1 MNKKRFILLLIA
13 SSLLFFSGR
22 AEAVKSA
29 ENYFSEGVSAF
40 AEKNY
45 REAVRQF
52 EKALKVN
59 PEDANTYYYLGNCY
73 GYLGDKQKAEE
84 CLEKAVELDPELK
97 GAVEVLIAEMREK
110 ASGEIPAEKK
120 WAISGTFGMEYDNN
134 VVLNPSGVA
143 TAISDQEDWRGVFNV
158 NLEYKPIKEP
168 LELATF
174 YNFYQTWHQELTDYN
189 LQGHTVGLYGSIKR
203 EPWGFRLQYSYNY
216 YYLAHNDYLAI
227 HSIIPTANFIQE
239 NKLTQLYYQF
249 QNKDYLQS
257 IPGATNQDAG
267 NNIFGINQYFFFK
280 NNSYLKVGYSYE
292 DNDAR
297 GRNWDYDGHYLLL
310 SGLCP
315 LTENL
320 KLKLGFT
327 YNPTRYKNVDSVY
340 NQKRKDDKMTYN
352 LTLTQKLNESLNLSL
367 GYTYIDDDSN
377 IANCNYQR
385 SICSLKTEFS
395 F

>member
-1 MNKKRFILLLIA
+1 MNKKGLVLLLIMCG
-13 SSLLFFSGR
+13 LLFFSER

-29 ENYFSEGVSAF
+29 ESYFSEGVAAF

-45 REAVRQF
+45 RKAARQF

-59 PEDANTYYYLGNCY
+59 PEDANAYYYLGNCY

-97 GAVEVLIAEMREK
+97 GAIEVLIAEIQEK
-110 ASGEIPAEKK
+110 ASEEIPTEKK
-120 WAISGTFGMEYDNN
+120 WAISGTFGFEYDNN
-134 VVLNPSGVA
+134 VALNSSGVA
-143 TAISDQEDWRGVFNV
+143 TAISDQEDWRGVFDL
-158 NLEYKPIKEP
+158 NLEYKLIKQP
-168 LELATF
+168 LQLDTF
-174 YNFYQTWHQELTDYN
+174 YKFYQSWHQKLTDYN
-189 LQGHTVGLYGSIKR
+189 LQGHTVGLCSSVKK
-203 EPWGFRLQYSYNY
+203 EPWIFRLQYSYNY

-227 HSIIPTANFIQE
+227 HSIIPTANLIQE
-239 NKLTQLYYQF
+239 NKLTQFYYQF
-249 QNKDYLQS
+249 QDKDYLQS

-280 NNSYLKVGYSYE
+280 NEGYLKVGYSYE

-297 GRNWDYDGHYLLL
+297 GRNWDYGGHYLLL
-310 SGLCP
+310 TGVCP

-340 NQKRKDDKMTYN
+340 NQKRKDDEMTYN

-367 GYTYIDDDSN
+367 GYTYIDNDSN

-385 SICSLKTEFS
+385 SIYSLATEFK

>member
-1 MNKKRFILLLIA
+1 MNKKELVLLLIV
-13 SSLLFFSGR
+13 SILFFFSGR
-22 AEAVKSA
+22 AEAAKSP
-29 ENYFSEGVSAF
+29 ENYFSEGSSAF
-40 AEKNY
+40 AGKNY
-45 REAVRQF
+45 REAARQF

-59 PEDANTYYYLGNCY
+59 PEDANAYYYLGNCY
-73 GYLGDKQKAEE
+73 FYLGNQQKAEE
-84 CLEKAVELDPELK
+84 CLQKAVELDPELK
-97 GAVEVLIAEMREK
+97 GAIEVLIAEMREK
-110 ASGEIPAEKK
+110 ASGETAAEKK
-120 WAISGTFGMEYDNN
+120 WAVSGTFGMEYDDN

-143 TAISDQEDWRGVFNV
+143 TAISDQEDWRGVFNL
-158 NLEYKPIKEP
+158 NLEYRPIKEP
-168 LELATF
+168 LEFTTF
-174 YNFYQTWHQELTDYN
+174 YKFYQSWHQKLTDYN
-189 LQGHTVGLYGSIKR
+189 LQGHTIGLRGSVKK
-203 EPWGFRLQYSYNY
+203 EPWRFRLQYSYNY

-227 HSIIPTANFIQE
+227 HSIIPTANFVQE
-239 NKLTQLYYQF
+239 DKLTQFYYQF

-257 IPGATNQDAG
+257 VPGATNQDAG

-297 GRNWDYDGHYLLL
+297 GRNWDYGGHYLLL

-320 KLKLGFT
+320 KLKLGFI

-340 NQKRKDDKMTYN
+340 IQKRKDNEMTYN

-367 GYTYIDDDSN
+367 GYTYIDNDSN

-385 SICSLKTEFS
+385 SIYSLRTEFS